1 MKNVII
7 SAAFIAGLTAG
18 SGCRNAGSGTPEA
31 VGDDNVGLDARVTR
45 LNEALAKPFPDDAAS
60 EPIARWI
67 LPGGLAEISGL
78 ALTPDGRLFAHND
91 ETARI
96 TELDYRRGSVVK
108 QFSVGQPLLRG
119 DFEGLACAG
128 ERFFLLRSDGTLYE
142 FKEGAA
148 DERVAYTTHDAHLGK
163 ECEFEGVAYDSTAS
177 ALVLTCKNVGVKQ
190 YKDMLVFYLYPLDDP
205 GTDDL
210 QEFTVPQDVAID
222 GNDWKLLHPT
232 DITVDPFTGNYVFVA
247 AQEKA
252 LISLTPDGS
261 IVISRSLV
269 GRHPQAE
276 GLAITRDGIL
286 IISDE
291 SVTAEATIT
300 LYRWH

>member
-1 MKNVII
+1 MRYII
-7 SAAFIAGLTAG
+7 VAAASIAILAAAC
-18 SGCRNAGSGTPEA
+18 GCRNAGSGTAEA
-31 VGDDNVGLDARVTR
+31 VGDDNAGLDARVAR
-45 LNEALAKPFPDDAAS
+45 LDESLARPLPDDAAS

-67 LPGGLAEISGL
+67 LPAGLAEISGL

-96 TELDYRRGSVVK
+96 TELDYRRGSVTK

-119 DFEGLACAG
+119 DFEGLACVG
-128 ERFFLLRSDGTLYE
+128 DRFFLLRSDGTLYE
-142 FKEGAA
+142 FEEGAA

-163 ECEFEGVAYDSTAS
+163 ECEFEGVAYDSTTS
-177 ALVLTCKNVGVKQ
+177 SLILTCKNVGVKQ
-190 YKDMLVFYLYPLDDP
+190 YKDMLVFYRYALDDP
-205 GTDDL
+205 GTGEL
-210 QEFTVPQDVAID
+210 VELTVPQDVAID
-222 GNDWKLLHPT
+222 GNEWKLLHPT
-232 DITVDPFTGNYVFVA
+232 DLTVDPFTGNYVFVA

-252 LISLTPDGS
+252 LVALTPDGS
-261 IVISRSLV
+261 VVFSRSLV
-269 GRHPQAE
+269 GKHPQAE

-291 SVTAEATIT
+291 SVSAAATIT

>member
-1 MKNVII
+1 MRNVII
-7 SAAFIAGLTAG
+7 AAALISGLTAG
-18 SGCRNAGSGTPEA
+18 SGCRNAGTGPPEA
-31 VGDDNVGLDARVTR
+31 VGDDNAGLDARVTR
-45 LNEALAKPFPDDAAS
+45 LNESLAKPLPADAAS
-60 EPIARWI
+60 EPIARWL
-67 LPGGLAEISGL
+67 LPAGLAEISGL
-78 ALTPDGRLFAHND
+78 ALTPDGRLFAHDD

-96 TELDYRRGSVVK
+96 TELDYRRGAVVK

-119 DFEGLACAG
+119 DFEGMAFAG
-128 ERFFLLRSDGTLYE
+128 DRFFLLRSDGTLYE

-148 DERVAYTTHDAHLGK
+148 DERVAYTVHETRLGE

-177 ALVLTCKNVGVKQ
+177 ALVLTCKNVSVKK
-190 YKDMLVFYLYPLDDP
+190 YKDMLVFYLYALDDT
-205 GTDDL
+205 GTGDI
-210 QEFTVPQDVAID
+210 QTFTVPQDVAID
-222 GNDWKLLHPT
+222 GNDWKSLHPT
-232 DITVDPFTGNYVFVA
+232 DLTVDPFTGNYVFVA

-252 LISLTPDGS
+252 LVSLTPDGS
-261 IVISRSLV
+261 IVFSRSLV
-269 GRHPQAE
+269 GKHPQAE